1 MGKENRKKKIK
12 SERKD
17 KNREKR
23 LNQRENREKQ
33 MEKNEKGKNRQ
44 KQSTAHNHLIIK
56 QIKAV

>member
-12 SERKD
+12 SERKQIKTD
-17 KNREKR
+17 R
-23 LNQRENREKQ
+23 KQ
-33 MEKNEKGKNRQ
+33 IKTDRKKIEKGKNRQ